1 MSRPRWIQLFRP
13 APRPNGDRGV
23 EQWSA
28 RRAHNSEVARSNRAP
43 AIQAMTSNKLHMQN
57 IKLHQLVR
65 ISSVKAARKLG
76 ISLYTI
82 GRVTWVATRST
93 TVEVN
98 IGDRRVMV
106 ESNHLERVKVKK

>member
-1 MSRPRWIQLFRP
+1 
-13 APRPNGDRGV
+13 
-23 EQWSA
+23 
-28 RRAHNSEVARSNRAP
+28 
-43 AIQAMTSNKLHMQN
+43 MTSNTLHMQN

-82 GRVTWVATRST
+82 GRVTWVATRTS

-106 ESNHLERVKVKK
+106 ESNHLEMVKVKK